1 MILSFCGFF
10 RNKEVQSGSDGG
22 MIMSKIRCKC
32 GNMLPDN
39 TDKIRYKGYIISDQ
53 ELFNM
58 FDLADEMIVLR
69 FSAGGGK

>member
-1 MILSFCGFF
+1 
-10 RNKEVQSGSDGG
+10 
-22 MIMSKIRCKC
+22 MSKIRCKC